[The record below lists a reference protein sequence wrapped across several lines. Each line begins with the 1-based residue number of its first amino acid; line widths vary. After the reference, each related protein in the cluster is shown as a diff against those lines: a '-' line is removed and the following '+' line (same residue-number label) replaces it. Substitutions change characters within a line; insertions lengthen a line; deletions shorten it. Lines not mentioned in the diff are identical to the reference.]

1 MPIINELE
9 ELSLNAWP
17 AHQSLLYSGWVL
29 RFSGGYTS
37 RANSINPL
45 YDTGRA
51 NKADLLAK
59 IKDCED
65 LYTAKGFPTIFKL
78 TPASKPDELEETLAG
93 SGYLK
98 SDSVSVQILD
108 LADAEQVNTLSGIAD
123 PGGIRIVGDNELS
136 PEWLEAWLEL
146 SRPEPRHRP
155 QIEKLLSNI
164 LPERYFLRL
173 ERDGQVLATGL
184 AVCDRGYVGLFDIV
198 TAPASRQQGWGT
210 RLVADLL
217 NWGQL
222 RGAGTAYLQVQTTN
236 LAALRLYARLGFSEV
251 YQYWYRIKQL
261 P

>member
-1 MPIINELE
+1 
-9 ELSLNAWP
+9 
-17 AHQSLLYSGWVL
+17 
-29 RFSGGYTS
+29 
-37 RANSINPL
+37 
-45 YDTGRA
+45 
-51 NKADLLAK
+51 
-59 IKDCED
+59 
-65 LYTAKGFPTIFKL
+65 
-78 TPASKPDELEETLAG
+78 
-93 SGYLK
+93 
-98 SDSVSVQILD
+98 
-108 LADAEQVNTLSGIAD
+108 VNTLSGIAD